1 MIFLRIIE
9 FHALTLTIVEFCIP
23 AVTLGWVKNVV
34 QKWGLCRVEYFAAKY
49 RNVLVELCCLQLG
62 FSKHSELK
70 KWNPISSVWN
80 IKVTELKKHLQC
92 NREYETGLLHG
103 QTELSME
110 ISCSWL
116 CMRTLSLSSVILN

>member
-9 FHALTLTIVEFCIP
+9 LHALTLTIVEFCIP
-23 AVTLGWVKNVV
+23 AVTLGWVKNVA
-34 QKWGLCRVEYFAAKY
+34 QKWGLCGVEYFVAKY
-49 RNVLVELCCLQLG
+49 GNVLVELCCLQLR
-62 FSKHSELK
+62 FLKQSELK
-70 KWNPISSVWN
+70 KWTPISSVWN
-80 IKVTELKKHLQC
+80 IKVTELKKYLQC
-92 NREYETGLLHG
+92 NRECETGLLHG